1 MNFQEMICFAKV
13 YQAALYPQY
22 RQSVTK
28 TEVETTIE
36 VLKKMADERQDW
48 SDEQKEFYKL
58 MADFAKEYIKNREMA

>member
-22 RQSVTK
+22 RHSVSK
-28 TEVETTIE
+28 PEVETTIE
-36 VLKKMADERQDW
+36 LLKKMADERQDW

-58 MADFAKEYIKNREMA
+58 MADFAKEYIKSRELA

>member
-48 SDEQKEFYKL
+48 SDEQKEFYKS
-58 MADFAKEYIKNREMA
+58 MADFAKDYIKERK